1 MPLTE
6 PRTLYLAKHV
16 LAKSAACEEQG
27 LVLNLMERC
36 VVKVQV
42 ERKCK
47 KIVCEIQRFQIRKE
61 TEAVNQWKGN
71 LCKYRHVLRIQS
83 TVRDRY

>member
-6 PRTLYLAKHV
+6 PKTLYLAKHV
-16 LAKSAACEEQG
+16 LAKSAACGEQG
-27 LVLNLMERC
+27 VVLNLMERC

-42 ERKCK
+42 EKSKR
-47 KIVCEIQRFQIRKE
+47 IVYEIQRFQIRKE

-83 TVRDRY
+83 TVRDR